1 MLFEPYNPYAKAP
14 RKKHW
19 MEIAEE
25 EHMFFQYLQE
35 MKNQQELINSQTTP
49 VATPPSNGGVPF
61 DYYSITPSFT
71 QSVTVGN
78 VPFSASFLNTST
90 GADRYVWDFGDGTTS
105 EEENPTHLYRD
116 RGTFTVTLRA
126 INKWGY
132 VKTLQSQSMQ
142 VNHSISARARLSAN
156 GGLNFLTLGDSSQL
170 GYLYYNGT
178 TGNQPLSITA
188 NYAPIKVDGRNIY
201 METSGTLTT
210 TSESIMYH
218 VFDFYTYYLGDTPNG
233 TNFILELTSSQTA
246 ISESATQS
254 AVMLS
259 AYATSSTTTTAVY
272 IGPSSSVLFTPIS
285 HSYGS
290 SLYTVS
296 QSAIGTSYNRYTI
309 GTRLAITSSGP
320 CRTDFWTLL
329 RRV

>member
-1 MLFEPYNPYAKAP
+1 MLFEPYNPYAKNP

-35 MKNQQELINSQTTP
+35 MKNQQELINSQTSP
-49 VATPPSNGGVPF
+49 VAPPPSNGGVPF
-61 DYYSITPSFT
+61 DYYSLEPAFT
-71 QSVTVGN
+71 QSAMAN
-78 VPFSASFLNTST
+78 IPFSASFLNIST
-90 GADRYVWDFGDGTTS
+90 GAARYVWDFGDGTTS
-105 EEENPTHLYRD
+105 EEENPVHVYRD

-132 VKTLQSQSMQ
+132 VKTLESRSVQANPSTSGRQRISGDGGASFFTNNDIDKDGIISFAGVSNSQPIAIITNYTPIVS
-142 VNHSISARARLSAN
+142 N
-156 GGLNFLTLGDSSQL
+156 GS
-170 GYLYYNGT
+170 
-178 TGNQPLSITA
+178 
-188 NYAPIKVDGRNIY
+188 NIY

-218 VFDFYTYYLGDTPNG
+218 VFDSYAYYLGDTPNG
-233 TNFILELTSSQTA
+233 TNFILELSSSQTA
-246 ISESATQS
+246 TSASATQS
-254 AVMLS
+254 AVMVS
-259 AYATSSTTTTAVY
+259 AYVTSSVTSGLVY
-272 IGPSSSVLFTPIS
+272 ITPSSSLLISPIG

-290 SLYTVS
+290 NLYAVS

-320 CRTDFWTLL
+320 CRTDFWTRL
-329 RRV
+329 RRA